1 MAQTRFMATMK
12 VGFAVGGEVE
22 TPVALGSRVVLDR
35 KGDIVTNNHVVGYY
49 KHLQVTDSTVK
60 RYRDSVSLRQF

>member
-1 MAQTRFMATMK
+1 M
-12 VGFAVGGEVE
+12 E

-49 KHLQVTDSTVK
+49 KHFQVSDSTGK
-60 RYRDSVSLRQF
+60 RYRDSVSLRPF